1 MLECKICG
9 CKFNA
14 VEERHYISRDNGK
27 SRLAVAFGSEP
38 EEKLYDTFDC
48 PSCGCQ
54 IVVQERKRIYIP
66 FVPELQSDS
75 RRKGSQIV
83 VQERK
88 RIYIPCCETCEEDEE

>member
-27 SRLAVAFGSEP
+27 SGLAVAFGSEP

-54 IVVQERKRIYIP
+54 IVVRNERESISLAVKPVRRTKSNVRIP
-66 FVPELQSDS
+66 
-75 RRKGSQIV
+75 
-83 VQERK
+83 
-88 RIYIPCCETCEEDEE
+88 

>member
-14 VEERHYISRDNGK
+14 
-27 SRLAVAFGSEP
+27 
-38 EEKLYDTFDC
+38 TFDC

-54 IVVQERKRIYIP
+54 IA
-66 FVPELQSDS
+66 
-75 RRKGSQIV
+75 

-88 RIYIPCCETCEEDEE
+88 RIYIPCCEICEEDEE

>member
-14 VEERHYISRDNGK
+14 IEERHYISRDNGK
-27 SRLAVAFGSEP
+27 SGLSES

-54 IVVQERKRIYIP
+54 ITVQERKRIYTP
-66 FVPELQSDS
+66 
-75 RRKGSQIV
+75 
-83 VQERK
+83 
-88 RIYIPCCETCEEDEE
+88 YCETCEEDEE

>member
-27 SRLAVAFGSEP
+27 SGLAVAFGSEP

-54 IVVQERKRIYIP
+54 IVKFLFIFSVFYEN
-66 FVPELQSDS
+66 F
-75 RRKGSQIV
+75 GFIV
-83 VQERK
+83 FS
-88 RIYIPCCETCEEDEE
+88 YLY

>member
-27 SRLAVAFGSEP
+27 SGLAVAFGSELRKNCTRP
-38 EEKLYDTFDC
+38 FDC

-54 IVVQERKRIYIP
+54 IVVR
-66 FVPELQSDS
+66 
-75 RRKGSQIV
+75 
-83 VQERK
+83 ERK

>member
-27 SRLAVAFGSEP
+27 SGLAVAFGSEP

-48 PSCGCQ
+48 PS
-54 IVVQERKRIYIP
+54 
-66 FVPELQSDS
+66 S
-75 RRKGSQIV
+75 
-83 VQERK
+83 
-88 RIYIPCCETCEEDEE
+88 CEEDEE

>member
-27 SRLAVAFGSEP
+27 SGLAVAFGSEP

-48 PSCGCQ
+48 PFL
-54 IVVQERKRIYIP
+54 R
-66 FVPELQSDS
+66 LSDCS
-75 RRKGSQIV
+75 SGTK
-83 VQERK
+83 ENL
-88 RIYIPCCETCEEDEE
+88 YPLL

>member
-1 MLECKICG
+1 MLECKIGG

-27 SRLAVAFGSEP
+27 RGLAVAFGSEP

-54 IVVQERKRIYIP
+54 IA
-66 FVPELQSDS
+66 
-75 RRKGSQIV
+75 

-88 RIYIPCCETCEEDEE
+88 RIYIPCREICEEDEE

>member
-27 SRLAVAFGSEP
+27 SGLAVAFGSEP
-38 EEKLYDTFDC
+38 EKKLYDTF
-48 PSCGCQ
+48 GCQ
-54 IVVQERKRIYIP
+54 IA
-66 FVPELQSDS
+66 
-75 RRKGSQIV
+75 

-88 RIYIPCCETCEEDEE
+88 RIYIPCCEICEEDEE

>member
-27 SRLAVAFGSEP
+27 SGLAVAFGSEP

-54 IVVQERKRIYIP
+54 IAVQERKRIYTFAVKSVRRTKSNVRIP
-66 FVPELQSDS
+66 
-75 RRKGSQIV
+75 
-83 VQERK
+83 
-88 RIYIPCCETCEEDEE
+88 